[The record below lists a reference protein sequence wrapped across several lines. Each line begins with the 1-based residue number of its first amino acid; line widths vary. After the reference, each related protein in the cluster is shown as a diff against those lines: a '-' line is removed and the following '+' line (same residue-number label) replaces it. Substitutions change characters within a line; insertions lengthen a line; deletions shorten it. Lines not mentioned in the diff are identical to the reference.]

1 MTGLTPDQI
10 RRKNELTMKM
20 QTRVINP
27 VEAEELR
34 QLLEIEKQNA
44 ISGGDA
50 LKALGIVFLIGLV
63 IAFLADDD
71 K

>member
-1 MTGLTPDQI
+1 LTGLTPDQI